1 MILRM
6 SLLETRYMFVSL
18 FRLPHYSMSTIGFPV
33 MFYLLFG
40 LSFGNR
46 DGAIKASEYLLA
58 GYAIFGMITAA
69 LFAFGAGVANER
81 ASGWL
86 LLKLAAP
93 LPSGVYLTAKIVT
106 CMVFGLIILALLGV
120 MGVTMGGV
128 SFGVGQWARLA
139 TVVALGCVPF
149 CLIGLTVGCVV
160 PPSGAP
166 GIMNLINLPLAFA
179 GGLWM
184 PHEMLPKVLQ
194 AIGPFV
200 PQHHAGRLALIATGI
215 RDESAL
221 PHVAALAVYTAVFG
235 VLAAIAYRKATREA

>member
-1 MILRM
+1 MIVRM
-6 SLLETRYMFVSL
+6 LVLETRYMFVSL
-18 FRLPHYSMSTIGFPV
+18 FRLPHFSMGTIGFPV

-46 DGAIKASEYLLA
+46 DGALKASEYLLA

-69 LFAFGAGVANER
+69 LFAFGAGIASER

-106 CMVFGLIILALLGV
+106 CMAFGLVILALLGG

-128 SFGVGQWARLA
+128 SWGPAQWSKLA
-139 TVVALGCVPF
+139 AAVAFGCVPF
-149 CLIGLTVGCVV
+149 CLMGLTVGCVV

-194 AIGPFV
+194 AIAPFV
-200 PQHHAGRLALIATGI
+200 PQHHAGRLALIATGLAN
-215 RDESAL
+215 ESAV
-221 PHVAALAVYTAVFG
+221 PHVAALAAYTVVFG
-235 VLAAIAYRKATREA
+235 VLAAMAYRKAVREA

>member
-58 GYAIFGMITAA
+58 GYAVFGMITAA
-69 LFAFGAGVANER
+69 LFAFGAGVASER

-106 CMVFGLIILALLGV
+106 CMVFGLIILALLGA
-120 MGVTMGGV
+120 MGVTMGSV
-128 SFGVGQWARLA
+128 SFSLGQWARLA
-139 TVVALGCVPF
+139 VVIAFGCIPF
-149 CLIGLTVGCVV
+149 CLIGLTVGCIV

-184 PHEMLPKVLQ
+184 PYEMLPRVLQ
-194 AIGPFV
+194 AIAPFV
-200 PQHHAGRLALIATGI
+200 PQYHAGRLALIAVGILQESPTG
-215 RDESAL
+215 
-221 PHVAALAVYTAVFG
+221 HVAALGAYSAVFG
-235 VLAAIAYRKATREA
+235 ALAAIAYRKATREA